1 MIQVLKAMIVREI
14 QEHKVA
20 FVYAP
25 FFVSIILCLV
35 IASVYFGG
43 TNIQTD
49 QFNFSTE
56 YYDEEIRQAMQSVS
70 SVSRID
76 IVRTGL
82 LVLGFPILLTV
93 GFGLLAYSL
102 STFADERKDRSLIFW
117 RSLPVSDLTTV
128 LSKVFTVTLIVPLM
142 VLPFIILLQ
151 LVSMT
156 SASIFFA
163 TNDIVSFGWLW
174 GSYIFT
180 DWFRIIFSLWAQSL
194 WSLPLFLWLMLAGT
208 YAARPIAGAIVPP
221 VILIV
226 LERIIF
232 KTNLVLEF
240 IENRIGFWSRAD
252 SFPKEYQELRVVDV
266 SDIFLLFST
275 QAFWIGILASVIL
288 VAGIVY
294 VRSSNSD
301 HAID

>member
-1 MIQVLKAMIVREI
+1 MIRVLKAMIVREI

-25 FFVSIILCLV
+25 FFVCIILCFV

-128 LSKVFTVTLIVPLM
+128 LSKVFIVTLIVPLM
-142 VLPFIILLQ
+142 VIPYIILLQ
-151 LVSMT
+151 LVAMT

-174 GSYIFT
+174 GSYIIT
-180 DWFRIIFSLWAQSL
+180 DWFRIIFSLWAQAL

-226 LERIIF
+226 LEGVIF

-240 IENRIGFWSRAD
+240 IENRIGFWSRSD
-252 SFPKEYQELRVVDV
+252 SFPKEYQEIRVVDI
-266 SDIFLLFST
+266 SDILLLFST
-275 QAFWIGILASVIL
+275 QAFWIGIFASVIL

>member
-25 FFVSIILCLV
+25 FFVSIILCFV

-128 LSKVFTVTLIVPLM
+128 LSKVFIVTFIVPLM
-142 VLPFIILLQ
+142 VIPYIILLQ
-151 LVSMT
+151 LVAMT

-174 GSYIFT
+174 GSYIIT
-180 DWFRIIFSLWAQSL
+180 DWFRIIFSLWAQAL

-226 LERIIF
+226 LEGVIF

-240 IENRIGFWSRAD
+240 IENRIGFWSRSD
-252 SFPKEYQELRVVDV
+252 SFPKEYQEIRVVDI
-266 SDIFLLFST
+266 SDILLLFST

>member
-1 MIQVLKAMIVREI
+1 MIQVLKAMTVREI

-128 LSKVFTVTLIVPLM
+128 LSKVLIVTLIVPLM
-142 VLPFIILLQ
+142 VIPYIILLQ
-151 LVSMT
+151 LVAMT

-174 GSYIFT
+174 GSYIIT
-180 DWFRIIFSLWAQSL
+180 DWFRIIFSLWAQAL

-208 YAARPIAGAIVPP
+208 YAARPIAGAIIPP

-226 LERIIF
+226 LEGVIF

-240 IENRIGFWSRAD
+240 IENRIGFWSRSD
-252 SFPKEYQELRVVDV
+252 SFPKEYQEIRVVDI
-266 SDIFLLFST
+266 SDILLLFST

>member
-1 MIQVLKAMIVREI
+1 MIEVLKAMIVREI

-25 FFVSIILCLV
+25 FFVSIILCFV

-128 LSKVFTVTLIVPLM
+128 LSKVFIVTLIVPLM
-142 VLPFIILLQ
+142 VIPYIILLQ
-151 LVSMT
+151 LVAMT

-174 GSYIFT
+174 GSYIIT
-180 DWFRIIFSLWAQSL
+180 DWFRIIFSLWAQAL

-226 LERIIF
+226 LEGVIF

-240 IENRIGFWSRAD
+240 IENRIGFWSRSD
-252 SFPKEYQELRVVDV
+252 SFPKEYQELRVVDIP
-266 SDIFLLFST
+266 DILLLFST
-275 QAFWIGILASVIL
+275 QSFWIGILASVIL

>member
-1 MIQVLKAMIVREI
+1 MIQVLKAMTVREI

-25 FFVSIILCLV
+25 FFVSIILCFV

-43 TNIQTD
+43 TNIQTE

-128 LSKVFTVTLIVPLM
+128 LSKVFIVTLIVPLM
-142 VLPFIILLQ
+142 VIPYIILLQ
-151 LVSMT
+151 LVAMT

-174 GSYIFT
+174 GSYIIT
-180 DWFRIIFSLWAQSL
+180 DWFRIIFSLWAQAL

-208 YAARPIAGAIVPP
+208 YATRPIAGAIVPP

-226 LERIIF
+226 LEGVIF

-240 IENRIGFWSRAD
+240 IENRIGFWSRSD
-252 SFPKEYQELRVVDV
+252 SFPKEYQEIRVVDI
-266 SDIFLLFST
+266 SDILLLFST

>member
-1 MIQVLKAMIVREI
+1 MIRVLKAMIVREI

-25 FFVSIILCLV
+25 FFVSIILCFV

-56 YYDEEIRQAMQSVS
+56 YYDEEIRQTMQSVS

-128 LSKVFTVTLIVPLM
+128 LSKVFIVTLIVPLM
-142 VLPFIILLQ
+142 VLPYIILLQ
-151 LVSMT
+151 LVAMT

-174 GSYIFT
+174 GSYIIT
-180 DWFRIIFSLWAQSL
+180 DWFRIIFSLWAQAL

-226 LERIIF
+226 LEGVIF

-240 IENRIGFWSRAD
+240 IENRIGFWSRSD
-252 SFPKEYQELRVVDV
+252 SFPKEYQEIRVVDI
-266 SDIFLLFST
+266 SDILLLFST

>member
-1 MIQVLKAMIVREI
+1 MIRVLKAMIVREI

-25 FFVSIILCLV
+25 FFVCIILCFV

-56 YYDEEIRQAMQSVS
+56 YYDEEIRQTMQSVS

-128 LSKVFTVTLIVPLM
+128 LSKVFVVTLIVPLM
-142 VLPFIILLQ
+142 VLPYIILLQ
-151 LVSMT
+151 LVAMT

-163 TNDIVSFGWLW
+163 TNEIVSFGWLW
-174 GSYIFT
+174 GSYIIT
-180 DWFRIIFSLWAQSL
+180 DWFRIIFSLWAQAL

-226 LERIIF
+226 LEGVIF

-240 IENRIGFWSRAD
+240 IENRIGFWSRSD
-252 SFPKEYQELRVVDV
+252 SFPKEYQELRVVDI
-266 SDIFLLFST
+266 SDILLLFST

-294 VRSSNSD
+294 FRSSNSD

>member
-1 MIQVLKAMIVREI
+1 MIQVFKAMIVREI

-25 FFVSIILCLV
+25 FFVSIILCFV

-93 GFGLLAYSL
+93 GFGVLAYSL

-128 LSKVFTVTLIVPLM
+128 LSKVFIVTLIVPLI
-142 VLPFIILLQ
+142 VIPYIILLQ
-151 LVSMT
+151 LVAMT

-174 GSYIFT
+174 GSYIIT

-194 WSLPLFLWLMLAGT
+194 WSLPLLLWLMLAGT

-226 LERIIF
+226 LEGVIF

-240 IENRIGFWSRAD
+240 IENRIGFWSRSD
-252 SFPKEYQELRVVDV
+252 SFPKEYQEIRVVDI
-266 SDIFLLFST
+266 SDILLLFST

>member
-1 MIQVLKAMIVREI
+1 MIQVLKAMTVREI

-93 GFGLLAYSL
+93 SFGLLAYSL

-128 LSKVFTVTLIVPLM
+128 LSKVFIVTLIVPLM
-142 VLPFIILLQ
+142 VIPYIILLQ
-151 LVSMT
+151 LVAMT

-163 TNDIVSFGWLW
+163 INDIVSFGWLW
-174 GSYIFT
+174 GSYIIT
-180 DWFRIIFSLWAQSL
+180 DWFRIIFSLWAQAL

-226 LERIIF
+226 LEGVIF

-240 IENRIGFWSRAD
+240 IENRIGFWSRSD
-252 SFPKEYQELRVVDV
+252 SFPKEYQEIRVVDI
-266 SDIFLLFST
+266 SDILLLFST
-275 QAFWIGILASVIL
+275 QAFWIGIFASVIL

>member
-1 MIQVLKAMIVREI
+1 MIQVLNAMTVGEI
-14 QEHKVA
+14 QAHKIA

-128 LSKVFTVTLIVPLM
+128 LSKVFIVTLIVPLM
-142 VLPFIILLQ
+142 VLPYIILLQ
-151 LVSMT
+151 LVAMT

-174 GSYIFT
+174 GSYIIT
-180 DWFRIIFSLWAQSL
+180 DWFRIIFSLWAQAL

-208 YAARPIAGAIVPP
+208 FAARPIAGAIVPP

-226 LERIIF
+226 LEGVIF

-240 IENRIGFWSRAD
+240 IENRIGFWSRSD
-252 SFPKEYQELRVVDV
+252 SFPKEYQEIRVVDI
-266 SDIFLLFST
+266 SDILLLFST

>member
-56 YYDEEIRQAMQSVS
+56 YYDEDIRQKMQSVS

-128 LSKVFTVTLIVPLM
+128 LSKVFTVTLVVPLM
-142 VLPFIILLQ
+142 VLPYIILLQ

-226 LERIIF
+226 LEGIIF

-266 SDIFLLFST
+266 SDILLLFST

>member
-25 FFVSIILCLV
+25 FFVSFILCFV

-43 TNIQTD
+43 TSIQTD

-128 LSKVFTVTLIVPLM
+128 LSKVFVVTLIVPLM
-142 VLPFIILLQ
+142 VLPYIILLQ
-151 LVSMT
+151 LVAMT

-174 GSYIFT
+174 GSYIIT
-180 DWFRIIFSLWAQSL
+180 DWFRIIFSLWAQAL

-208 YAARPIAGAIVPP
+208 FAARPIAGAIVPP

-226 LERIIF
+226 LEGVIF

-240 IENRIGFWSRAD
+240 IENRIGFWSRSD
-252 SFPKEYQELRVVDV
+252 SFPKEYQELRVVDIT
-266 SDIFLLFST
+266 DILLLFST
-275 QAFWIGILASVIL
+275 QDLWIGILASVIL

-294 VRSSNSD
+294 FRSSNSD

>member
-128 LSKVFTVTLIVPLM
+128 LSKVFIVTLIVPMM
-142 VLPFIILLQ
+142 VLPYIILLQ
-151 LVSMT
+151 LVSMI

-163 TNDIVSFGWLW
+163 TNDIVSFSWLW

-226 LERIIF
+226 LEGIIF

-275 QAFWIGILASVIL
+275 QAFWIGILASAIL

>member
-1 MIQVLKAMIVREI
+1 MIKVLKAMIVREI

-142 VLPFIILLQ
+142 VLPYIILLQ

-226 LERIIF
+226 LEGIIF

-266 SDIFLLFST
+266 SDILLLFST

>member
-1 MIQVLKAMIVREI
+1 MIRVLKAMIVREI

-25 FFVSIILCLV
+25 FFVSIILCFV

-128 LSKVFTVTLIVPLM
+128 LSKVFIVTLIVPLM
-142 VLPFIILLQ
+142 VLPYIILLQ
-151 LVSMT
+151 LVAMT

-174 GSYIFT
+174 GSYIIT
-180 DWFRIIFSLWAQSL
+180 DWFRIIFSLWAQAL

-226 LERIIF
+226 LEGVIF

-240 IENRIGFWSRAD
+240 IENRIGFWSRSD
-252 SFPKEYQELRVVDV
+252 SFPKEYQEIRVVDI
-266 SDIFLLFST
+266 SDILLLFST

>member
-142 VLPFIILLQ
+142 VLPYIILLQ

-194 WSLPLFLWLMLAGT
+194 WSLPIFLWLMLAGT

-275 QAFWIGILASVIL
+275 QAFWIGILASAIL

>member
-25 FFVSIILCLV
+25 FFVSIILCFV

-128 LSKVFTVTLIVPLM
+128 LSKVFIVTLIVPLM
-142 VLPFIILLQ
+142 VIPYIILLQ
-151 LVSMT
+151 LVAMT

-174 GSYIFT
+174 GSYIIT
-180 DWFRIIFSLWAQSL
+180 DWFRIIFSLWAQAL

-226 LERIIF
+226 LEGVIF

-240 IENRIGFWSRAD
+240 IENRIGFWSRSD
-252 SFPKEYQELRVVDV
+252 SFPKEYQEIRVVDI

-275 QAFWIGILASVIL
+275 QAFWIGIFASVIL

>member
-1 MIQVLKAMIVREI
+1 MIQVFKAMIVREI

-25 FFVSIILCLV
+25 FFVSIILCFV

-93 GFGLLAYSL
+93 GFGVLAYSL

-128 LSKVFTVTLIVPLM
+128 LSKVFIVTLIVPLI
-142 VLPFIILLQ
+142 VIPYIILLQ
-151 LVSMT
+151 LVAMT

-174 GSYIFT
+174 GSYIIT
-180 DWFRIIFSLWAQSL
+180 DWFRIIFSLWAQAL

-226 LERIIF
+226 LEGVIF

-240 IENRIGFWSRAD
+240 IENRIGFWSRSD
-252 SFPKEYQELRVVDV
+252 SFPKEYQEIRVVDI
-266 SDIFLLFST
+266 SDILLLFST

-288 VAGIVY
+288 VVGIVY

>member
-25 FFVSIILCLV
+25 FFVSIILCFV

-43 TNIQTD
+43 TNIQTE

-128 LSKVFTVTLIVPLM
+128 LSKVFIVTLIVPLI
-142 VLPFIILLQ
+142 VIPYIILLQ
-151 LVSMT
+151 LVAMT

-174 GSYIFT
+174 GSYIIT
-180 DWFRIIFSLWAQSL
+180 DWFRIIFSLWAQAL

-226 LERIIF
+226 LEGVIF

-240 IENRIGFWSRAD
+240 IENRIGFWSRSD
-252 SFPKEYQELRVVDV
+252 SFPKEYQEIRVVDI
-266 SDIFLLFST
+266 SDILLLFST

>member
-25 FFVSIILCLV
+25 FFVSIVLCLV

-93 GFGLLAYSL
+93 GFGVLAYSL

-128 LSKVFTVTLIVPLM
+128 LSKVFIVTLIVPLM
-142 VLPFIILLQ
+142 VLPYIILLQ

-174 GSYIFT
+174 GSYILT

-226 LERIIF
+226 LEGIIF

-275 QAFWIGILASVIL
+275 QAFWIGILASTIL
-288 VAGIVY
+288 VASIVY

>member
-25 FFVSIILCLV
+25 FFVSFILCFV

-43 TNIQTD
+43 TSIQTD

-70 SVSRID
+70 SISRID

-128 LSKVFTVTLIVPLM
+128 LSKVFVVTLIVPLM
-142 VLPFIILLQ
+142 VLPYIILLQ
-151 LVSMT
+151 LVAMT

-163 TNDIVSFGWLW
+163 TNDIVSFSWLW
-174 GSYIFT
+174 GSYIIT
-180 DWFRIIFSLWAQSL
+180 DWFRIIFSLWAQAL

-208 YAARPIAGAIVPP
+208 FAARPIAGAIVPP

-226 LERIIF
+226 LEGVIF

-240 IENRIGFWSRAD
+240 IENRIGFWSRSD
-252 SFPKEYQELRVVDV
+252 SFPKEYQELRVVDIT
-266 SDIFLLFST
+266 DILLLFST

-294 VRSSNSD
+294 FRSSNSD

>member
-1 MIQVLKAMIVREI
+1 MIQILKAMIVREI

-25 FFVSIILCLV
+25 FFVSFILCFV

-43 TNIQTD
+43 TSIQTD

-70 SVSRID
+70 SISRID

-128 LSKVFTVTLIVPLM
+128 LSKVFVVTLIVPLM
-142 VLPFIILLQ
+142 VLPYIILLQ
-151 LVSMT
+151 LVAMT

-163 TNDIVSFGWLW
+163 TNDIVSFSWLW
-174 GSYIFT
+174 GSYIIT
-180 DWFRIIFSLWAQSL
+180 DWFRIIFSLWAQAL

-208 YAARPIAGAIVPP
+208 FAARPIAGALVPP

-226 LERIIF
+226 LEGVIF

-240 IENRIGFWSRAD
+240 IENRIGFWSRSD
-252 SFPKEYQELRVVDV
+252 SFPKEYQELRVVDIT
-266 SDIFLLFST
+266 DILLLFST

-294 VRSSNSD
+294 FRSSNSD

>member
-1 MIQVLKAMIVREI
+1 MIQILKAMIVREI

-25 FFVSIILCLV
+25 FFVSFILCFV

-43 TNIQTD
+43 TSIQTD

-70 SVSRID
+70 SISRID

-128 LSKVFTVTLIVPLM
+128 LSKVFVVTLIVPLM
-142 VLPFIILLQ
+142 VLPYIILLQ
-151 LVSMT
+151 LVAMT

-163 TNDIVSFGWLW
+163 TNDIVSFSWLW
-174 GSYIFT
+174 GSYIIT
-180 DWFRIIFSLWAQSL
+180 DWFRIIFSLWAQAL

-208 YAARPIAGAIVPP
+208 FAARPIAGAIVPP

-226 LERIIF
+226 LEGVIF

-240 IENRIGFWSRAD
+240 IENRIGFWSRSD
-252 SFPKEYQELRVVDV
+252 SFPKEYQELRVVDI
-266 SDIFLLFST
+266 SDILLLFST

>member
-25 FFVSIILCLV
+25 FFVSFILCFV

-43 TNIQTD
+43 TSIQTD

-56 YYDEEIRQAMQSVS
+56 YYDDEIRQAMQSVS
-70 SVSRID
+70 SISRID

-128 LSKVFTVTLIVPLM
+128 LSKVFVVTLIVPLM
-142 VLPFIILLQ
+142 VLPYIILLQ
-151 LVSMT
+151 LVAMT

-174 GSYIFT
+174 GSYIIT
-180 DWFRIIFSLWAQSL
+180 DWFRIIFSLWAQAL

-208 YAARPIAGAIVPP
+208 FAARPIAGAIVPP

-226 LERIIF
+226 LEGVIF

-240 IENRIGFWSRAD
+240 IENRIGFWSRSD
-252 SFPKEYQELRVVDV
+252 SFPKEYQELRVVDIT
-266 SDIFLLFST
+266 DILLLFST

-294 VRSSNSD
+294 FRSSNSD

>member
-25 FFVSIILCLV
+25 FFVSIILCFV

-142 VLPFIILLQ
+142 VLPYIILLQ
-151 LVSMT
+151 LVAQT

-275 QAFWIGILASVIL
+275 QAFWIGILASAIL

>member
-25 FFVSIILCLV
+25 FFVSFILCFV

-43 TNIQTD
+43 TSIQTD

-56 YYDEEIRQAMQSVS
+56 YYDEEIRQALQSVS
-70 SVSRID
+70 SISRID

-128 LSKVFTVTLIVPLM
+128 LSKVFVVTLIVPLM
-142 VLPFIILLQ
+142 VLPYIILLQ
-151 LVSMT
+151 LVAMT

-163 TNDIVSFGWLW
+163 TNDIVSFSWLW
-174 GSYIFT
+174 GSYIIT
-180 DWFRIIFSLWAQSL
+180 DWFRIIFSLWAQAL

-208 YAARPIAGAIVPP
+208 FAARPIAGAIVPP

-226 LERIIF
+226 LEGVIF

-240 IENRIGFWSRAD
+240 IENRIGFWSRSD
-252 SFPKEYQELRVVDV
+252 SFPKEYQELRVVDIT
-266 SDIFLLFST
+266 DILLLFST

-294 VRSSNSD
+294 FRSSNSD

>member
-1 MIQVLKAMIVREI
+1 MIQILKAMIVREI

-25 FFVSIILCLV
+25 FFVSFILCFV

-43 TNIQTD
+43 TSIQTD

-128 LSKVFTVTLIVPLM
+128 LSKVFVVTLIVPLM
-142 VLPFIILLQ
+142 VLPYIILLQ
-151 LVSMT
+151 LVAMT

-174 GSYIFT
+174 GSYIIT
-180 DWFRIIFSLWAQSL
+180 DWFRIIFSLWAQGL

-208 YAARPIAGAIVPP
+208 FAARPIAGAIVPP

-226 LERIIF
+226 LEGVIF

-240 IENRIGFWSRAD
+240 IENRIGFWSRSD
-252 SFPKEYQELRVVDV
+252 SFPKEYQELRVVDI
-266 SDIFLLFST
+266 SDILLLFST

>member
-128 LSKVFTVTLIVPLM
+128 LSKVFTVTLVVPLM
-142 VLPFIILLQ
+142 VLPYIILLQ
-151 LVSMT
+151 LVSVT

-226 LERIIF
+226 LEGIIF

-266 SDIFLLFST
+266 SDILLLFST

>member
-117 RSLPVSDLTTV
+117 RSLPVSDLITV

-142 VLPFIILLQ
+142 VLPYIILLQ

-226 LERIIF
+226 LEGIIF

-266 SDIFLLFST
+266 PDILLLFST

>member
-25 FFVSIILCLV
+25 FFVSFILCFV

-43 TNIQTD
+43 TSIQTD

-70 SVSRID
+70 SISRID

-82 LVLGFPILLTV
+82 LVLGFPILLTI

-128 LSKVFTVTLIVPLM
+128 LSKVFVVTLIVPLM
-142 VLPFIILLQ
+142 VLPYIILLQ
-151 LVSMT
+151 LVAMT

-163 TNDIVSFGWLW
+163 TNDIVSFSWLW
-174 GSYIFT
+174 GSYIIT
-180 DWFRIIFSLWAQSL
+180 DWFRIIFSLWAQAL

-208 YAARPIAGAIVPP
+208 FAARPIAGAIVPP

-226 LERIIF
+226 LEGVIF

-240 IENRIGFWSRAD
+240 IENRIGFWSRSD
-252 SFPKEYQELRVVDV
+252 SFPKEYQELRVVDIT
-266 SDIFLLFST
+266 DILLLFST

-294 VRSSNSD
+294 FRSSNSD

>member
-25 FFVSIILCLV
+25 FFVSFILCFV

-43 TNIQTD
+43 TSIQTD

-128 LSKVFTVTLIVPLM
+128 LSKVFVVTLIVPLM
-142 VLPFIILLQ
+142 VLPYIILLQ
-151 LVSMT
+151 LVAMT

-174 GSYIFT
+174 GSYIIT
-180 DWFRIIFSLWAQSL
+180 DWFRIIFSLWAQAL

-208 YAARPIAGAIVPP
+208 FAARPIAGAIVPP

-226 LERIIF
+226 LEGVIF

-240 IENRIGFWSRAD
+240 IENRIGFWSRSD
-252 SFPKEYQELRVVDV
+252 SFPKEYQELRVVDI
-266 SDIFLLFST
+266 SDILLLFST

>member
-128 LSKVFTVTLIVPLM
+128 LSKVFIVTLIVPLM
-142 VLPFIILLQ
+142 VIPYIILLQ
-151 LVSMT
+151 LVAMT

-163 TNDIVSFGWLW
+163 TNDIVSFSWLW
-174 GSYIFT
+174 GSYIIT
-180 DWFRIIFSLWAQSL
+180 DWFRIIFSLWAQAL

-226 LERIIF
+226 LEGVIF

-240 IENRIGFWSRAD
+240 IENRIGFWSRSD
-252 SFPKEYQELRVVDV
+252 SFPKEYQEIRVVDI
-266 SDIFLLFST
+266 SDILLLFST

>member
-1 MIQVLKAMIVREI
+1 MIQVFKAMIVREI

-25 FFVSIILCLV
+25 FFVSIILCFV

-128 LSKVFTVTLIVPLM
+128 LSKVFIVTLIVPLM
-142 VLPFIILLQ
+142 VIPYIILLQ
-151 LVSMT
+151 LVAMT

-174 GSYIFT
+174 GSYIIT
-180 DWFRIIFSLWAQSL
+180 DWFRIIFSLWAQAL

-226 LERIIF
+226 LEGVIF

-240 IENRIGFWSRAD
+240 IENRIGFWSRSD
-252 SFPKEYQELRVVDV
+252 SFPKEYQEIRVVDI
-266 SDIFLLFST
+266 SDILLLFST

>member
-25 FFVSIILCLV
+25 FFVSIILCFV

-128 LSKVFTVTLIVPLM
+128 LSKVFIVTLIVPLM
-142 VLPFIILLQ
+142 VIPYIILLQ

-163 TNDIVSFGWLW
+163 TNDIVSFSWLW
-174 GSYIFT
+174 VSYIIT
-180 DWFRIIFSLWAQSL
+180 DWFRIIFSLWAQAL

-226 LERIIF
+226 LEGVIF

-240 IENRIGFWSRAD
+240 IENRIGFWSRSD
-252 SFPKEYQELRVVDV
+252 SFPKEYQEIRVVDI
-266 SDIFLLFST
+266 SDILLLFST

>member
-142 VLPFIILLQ
+142 VLPYIILLQ

-266 SDIFLLFST
+266 SDILLLFST

>member
-25 FFVSIILCLV
+25 FFVSIILCFV

-142 VLPFIILLQ
+142 VIPYIILLQ
-151 LVSMT
+151 LVAMT

-174 GSYIFT
+174 GSYIIT
-180 DWFRIIFSLWAQSL
+180 DWFRIIFSLWAQAL

-226 LERIIF
+226 LEGVIF

-240 IENRIGFWSRAD
+240 IENRIGFWSRSD
-252 SFPKEYQELRVVDV
+252 SFPKEYQEIRVVDI
-266 SDIFLLFST
+266 SDILLLFST

>member
-1 MIQVLKAMIVREI
+1 MIKVLKAMIVREI

-102 STFADERKDRSLIFW
+102 STFAGERKDRSLIFW

-142 VLPFIILLQ
+142 VLPYIILLQ

-226 LERIIF
+226 LEGIIF

-266 SDIFLLFST
+266 PDILLLFST